1 MTYRKRT
8 RASVRFDPYYKAQ
21 WYDGRQLAWRD
32 VQRRFMTIEKAR
44 EAFPPGVA
52 CRVMEIRMDGRSLV
66 EEA

>member
-32 VQRRFMTIEKAR
+32 VQRRFPTIEKAR
-44 EAFPPGVA
+44 EAFPDGVA
-52 CRVMEIRMDGRSLV
+52 CRVMEITMDGRSPV
-66 EEA
+66 EED